1 MHLPPLPFP
10 RLLQNWTPW
19 TSWISSGGS
28 FPGDGHAQGLEVPL
42 WPPGGRE
49 RPVRALGGPGAP
61 RPKDRTSNGR
71 RGASLE
77 PEANGKPA
85 TAILAPAYLFELCCL
100 ARMYLPRLCVSRP
113 ISACPDAAPRAS
125 PGGGGAGWG
134 AGLEGASHRRF
145 SSAQAPPSPDGAGGE
160 HVPRGEP
167 HRAAWR
173 AGFGD
178 PLSCAYSCFL
188 WASFFKGVFFVNT
201 GLAAKVRN
209 SARFF
214 G

>member
-1 MHLPPLPFP
+1 M
-10 RLLQNWTPW
+10 
-19 TSWISSGGS
+19 
-28 FPGDGHAQGLEVPL
+28 A
-42 WPPGGRE
+42 PGGRE

-85 TAILAPAYLFELCCL
+85 TPIRAPAYLCELCCL
-100 ARMYLPRLCVSRP
+100 ARMYLPRLSVSRP
-113 ISACPDAAPRAS
+113 TIASPDAASRAS
-125 PGGGGAGWG
+125 PGGGGAGGG
-134 AGLEGASHRRF
+134 AGLEGSSHRRF

-167 HRAAWR
+167 HRAALGR
-173 AGFGD
+173 PGEPGLGT
-178 PLSCAYSCFL
+178 PSPGPTP
-188 WASFFKGVFFVNT
+188 ASFGPVSSRGFFVNS

-209 SARFF
+209 STRFF